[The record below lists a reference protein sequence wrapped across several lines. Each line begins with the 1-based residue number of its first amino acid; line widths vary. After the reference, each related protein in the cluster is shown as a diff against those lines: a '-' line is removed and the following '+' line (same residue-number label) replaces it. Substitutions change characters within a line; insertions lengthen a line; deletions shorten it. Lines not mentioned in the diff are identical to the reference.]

1 MCNLGILTHRKT
13 RGFIMSRQVVT
24 IVACLAVLSTIPGLV
39 QPASAQ
45 SAEGFINQLEW
56 RNIGPANMGGRI
68 NDFAVVE
75 SNPNIVF
82 IATASAGVWRTTNN
96 GVTWESVFDDQPVSS
111 IGDIAVAPSDPSI
124 VWVGSGESNNRQSSS
139 WGNGVY
145 KSTDGGDSWTHV
157 GLDDTLHIGR
167 LLIHPTDPEVVYVA
181 ATGHLW
187 GPNPERGVY
196 KTNDGGLT
204 WTNTL
209 FIDEDTGIT
218 DLAMDPVSPGT
229 LYAAAYQRRR
239 TAFGFNGGGLGS
251 GIYKTTDGGSTWLR
265 LTNDLPEGVTGRI
278 GLDIYRADPRIVY
291 AIVQHTDGG
300 VFRSEDRG
308 QSWTRM
314 SDTNPR
320 PMYYSQ
326 IRIDPSNDQRIWA
339 AGARMA
345 YSQDG
350 GKTFVNDWI
359 QTIHGDFHALW
370 INPADSDHMMTGS
383 DGGMHYSYDRGRTWD
398 FVNTMA
404 LGQFYEIGYDMEM
417 PYNVYGG
424 LQDNG
429 SWGGPVRTLYQRGIT
444 NEDWFRVGGGDGFYT
459 QVDPNDTATL
469 YLESQNG
476 NVSRLNLET
485 TERKAIRPEPDDES
499 ERYRFDW
506 NSPILISPHNS
517 QTIYYGGNRLFKS
530 TDRGDTWS
538 RTDDLTKSQDRD
550 EMPIMGVEVTDETL
564 SRHDG
569 ISSFGQIIS
578 ISESP
583 RLEGLLYVGM
593 DDGNLQ
599 VSQDGA
605 ASWQEVSGVIP
616 DLPEGTYVSRVQA
629 SSHADARVYATM
641 DGHRNDDYSVYVYAS
656 EDYGDSWESIASN
669 LPDGHTM
676 NVIREHP
683 RNENLLVL
691 GGEFGAYITINRGAE
706 WHQIKGAVPTVP
718 VDDIAIHPRDNDL
731 ILGTHGRSIWVLDD
745 MTPLEQL
752 TEDVLASGLHSFD
765 VRDAVAY
772 RLSNHKGN
780 TGHKMFI
787 APNPPEGALIHYYLN
802 DDITDEDTVEITIHG
817 DADETI
823 RTLHG
828 SGARGL
834 NRVNW
839 DLRHEPPLPPTG
851 QGGFGGPPAGPRAL
865 PGTYSVRITA
875 GDSQSTT
882 TVTVFDDPRINV
894 PQADRRAQRDAL
906 LGLGGLMARLD
917 GAHQTAE
924 RFTGQLELLAES
936 LESGEV
942 PEAVSSMVV
951 SVSDQMDALE
961 GKLARGGG
969 FGGASPRPLSSRI
982 TRLYRNLESY
992 TERPNAFQ
1000 VTRIETYTQEFNGLL
1015 EELDQFIASEIATLN
1030 STIEQHGIQ
1039 RITH

>member
-1 MCNLGILTHRKT
+1 MCNLGILTRRKT

-24 IVACLAVLSTIPGLV
+24 IVACLAVLSTIPGRV

-538 RTDDLTKSQDRD
+538 RTEDLTKSQDRD

-578 ISESP
+578 VSESP

-691 GGEFGAYITINRGAE
+691 GGEFGAYITINRGEE
-706 WHQIKGAVPTVP
+706 WHQIKGALPTVP

-745 MTPLEQL
+745 MTPLEELSEQ
-752 TEDVLASGLHSFD
+752 VLASELHSFD

-802 DDITDEDTVEITIHG
+802 DDITDEDAVEITIHG
-817 DADETI
+817 EADETI

-828 SGARGL
+828 SDAAGL

-936 LESGEV
+936 LETGEV
-942 PEAVSSMVV
+942 PAAVSSMVV

-1000 VTRIETYTQEFNGLL
+1000 VTRIEAYTQEFNGLL
-1015 EELDQFIASEIATLN
+1015 EELDQFIANEIATLN

>member
-1 MCNLGILTHRKT
+1 
-13 RGFIMSRQVVT
+13 MSRQVVT
-24 IVACLAVLSTIPGLV
+24 IVACLAVLSTIPGRV

-96 GVTWESVFDDQPVSS
+96 GVTWEPVFDDQPVSS

-469 YLESQNG
+469 YVESQNG

-538 RTDDLTKSQDRD
+538 RTEDLTKSQDRD

-578 ISESP
+578 VSESP

-691 GGEFGAYITINRGAE
+691 GGEFGAYITINRGEE

-745 MTPLEQL
+745 MTPLEELSEQ
-752 TEDVLASGLHSFD
+752 VLASELHSFD

-802 DDITDEDTVEITIHG
+802 DDITDEDAVEITIHG
-817 DADETI
+817 EADETI

-828 SGARGL
+828 SGAAGL

-936 LESGEV
+936 LETGEV
-942 PEAVSSMVV
+942 PAAVSSMVV

-1000 VTRIETYTQEFNGLL
+1000 VTRIEAYTQEFNGLL
-1015 EELDQFIASEIATLN
+1015 EELDQFIANEIATLN

>member
-39 QPASAQ
+39 QPAGAQ

-629 SSHADARVYATM
+629 SSHTDARVYATM

-828 SGARGL
+828 SGATGL

-942 PEAVSSMVV
+942 PAAVSSMVV

-1000 VTRIETYTQEFNGLL
+1000 VTRIEAYTQEFNGLL

>member
-24 IVACLAVLSTIPGLV
+24 IVACLAVLSTILGRV

-350 GKTFVNDWI
+350 GKTFVNDWV

-629 SSHADARVYATM
+629 SSHTDARVYATM

-828 SGARGL
+828 SGATGL

-942 PEAVSSMVV
+942 PAAVSSMVV

-1000 VTRIETYTQEFNGLL
+1000 VTRIEAYTQEFNGLL

>member
-24 IVACLAVLSTIPGLV
+24 IVACLAVLSTFLGRV

-75 SNPNIVF
+75 SDPNIVF

-828 SGARGL
+828 SGATGL

-942 PEAVSSMVV
+942 PAAVSSMVV

-1015 EELDQFIASEIATLN
+1015 EELDQFIANEIATLN